1 MKKTIIILVIIL
13 IGIVVTMYLIDFNKM
28 KNGEEVIFGTWGKK
42 YSAIVKTNQNDNAT
56 EENYQKYSKTVG
68 DTTIELDIMN
78 GWNYKEIQ
86 AAENDDYIYALKL
99 FKSNEE
105 QYAILYFYKENFGVC
120 GSERT
125 SQNITLNNGKQAV
138 VGYYGNSDE
147 WIDISFAEMNHNI
160 AIINRNLQ
168 KNDNDEIIKIIK
180 TINIEWEVG
189 SNKNGADFL
198 TNELIAK

>member
-1 MKKTIIILVIIL
+1 MKKIIIILVIIL
-13 IGIVVTMYLIDFNKM
+13 IGIIGTMYLIDFNKM

-42 YSAIVKTNQNDNAT
+42 YSAIVKTNQNNNAT

-68 DTTIELDIMN
+68 DTTIELDILN

-105 QYAILYFYKENFGVC
+105 QCAILYFYKENFGVC

-125 SQNITLNNGKQAV
+125 FQNITLNNGKQAV
-138 VGYYGNSDE
+138 VGYYENSDE

-189 SNKNGADFL
+189 SNKKWSWFFYEWINS
-198 TNELIAK
+198 

>member
-28 KNGEEVIFGTWGKK
+28 KNGEEIIFGTWGKK

-68 DTTIELDIMN
+68 DTTIELDILN

-105 QYAILYFYKENFGVC
+105 QCAILYFYKENFGVC

-138 VGYYGNSDE
+138 VGYYENSDE

-180 TINIEWEVG
+180 TINIE
-189 SNKNGADFL
+189 
-198 TNELIAK
+198 

>member
-86 AAENDDYIYALKL
+86 AAENDDYIYML
-99 FKSNEE
+99 
-105 QYAILYFYKENFGVC
+105 
-120 GSERT
+120 
-125 SQNITLNNGKQAV
+125 
-138 VGYYGNSDE
+138 
-147 WIDISFAEMNHNI
+147 
-160 AIINRNLQ
+160 
-168 KNDNDEIIKIIK
+168 
-180 TINIEWEVG
+180 
-189 SNKNGADFL
+189 
-198 TNELIAK
+198 

>member
-1 MKKTIIILVIIL
+1 MKKIIIILVIIL
-13 IGIVVTMYLIDFNKM
+13 IGIIGTMYLIDFNKM

-105 QYAILYFYKENFGVC
+105 QCAILYFYKENFGVC

-125 SQNITLNNGKQAV
+125 FQNITLNNGKQAV
-138 VGYYGNSDE
+138 VGYYENSDE

-189 SNKNGADFL
+189 SNKKWSWFFYEWINS
-198 TNELIAK
+198 

>member
-1 MKKTIIILVIIL
+1 MKKIIIILVIIL
-13 IGIVVTMYLIDFNKM
+13 IGIIGTMYLIDFNKM

-42 YSAIVKTNQNDNAT
+42 YSAIIKTNQNNNVA

-68 DTTIELDIMN
+68 DTTIELDILN

-86 AAENDDYIYALKL
+86 AVENDDYIYALKL

-105 QYAILYFYKENFGVC
+105 QCAILYFYKENFGVC
-120 GSERT
+120 GAERT
-125 SQNITLNNGKQAV
+125 SQNITLNNGKQAI

-160 AIINRNLQ
+160 AVINHNLQ

-180 TINIEWEVG
+180 TINI
-189 SNKNGADFL
+189 K
-198 TNELIAK
+198 

>member
-1 MKKTIIILVIIL
+1 MKKIIIILVIIL

-105 QYAILYFYKENFGVC
+105 QCAILYFYKENFGVC

-189 SNKNGADFL
+189 SNKKWSWFFYEWINS
-198 TNELIAK
+198 

>member
-1 MKKTIIILVIIL
+1 
-13 IGIVVTMYLIDFNKM
+13 
-28 KNGEEVIFGTWGKK
+28 
-42 YSAIVKTNQNDNAT
+42 
-56 EENYQKYSKTVG
+56 
-68 DTTIELDIMN
+68 MN

-105 QYAILYFYKENFGVC
+105 QCAILYFYKENFGVC

-180 TINIEWEVG
+180 TINIE
-189 SNKNGADFL
+189 
-198 TNELIAK
+198 